1 MNQDRGVFH
10 PQLWDRLRDLQALA
24 LPDACKIGAYTQ
36 SRDTRGGYVENYIYG
51 DEMACR
57 FNVDI
62 SMARSGYEI
71 LGQSEIPRNDTF
83 IALPINATTTALAEQ
98 DRIRITRRQNEAISP
113 NEDWE
118 VASPVNRGTANIF
131 VRLRPVDDYVDPT

>member
-1 MNQDRGVFH
+1 MNQRGVFH
-10 PQLWDRLRDLQALA
+10 PRLWDQLRGLQELA
-24 LPDACKIGAYTQ
+24 LPDYCKVGVFTE
-36 SRDTRGGYVENYIYG
+36 SRDGRGQFVEEYEYG

-71 LGQSEIPRNDTF
+71 LGAAEIPRNDTF
-83 IALPINATTTALAEQ
+83 IALPINTTTTAITEQ
-98 DRIRITRRQNEAISP
+98 DRIRITRRQGEAIAP
-113 NEDWE
+113 EDWE

-131 VRLRPVDDYVDPT
+131 VRLRPVDDYVDPL

>member
-1 MNQDRGVFH
+1 MNQRGVFH
-10 PQLWDRLRDLQALA
+10 PRLWSKLRSLQALA
-24 LPDACKIGAYTQ
+24 LPDYCRVGTFTE
-36 SRDTRGGYVENYIYG
+36 SRDSRGQFIEDYEYG

-71 LGQSEIPRNDTF
+71 LGAAEIPRNDTF
-83 IALPINATTTALAEQ
+83 IALPINATTEAITEQ
-98 DRIRITRRQNEAISP
+98 DRIRITRRQGEALTT

-131 VRLRPVDDYVDPT
+131 VRLRPVDDYVDPL